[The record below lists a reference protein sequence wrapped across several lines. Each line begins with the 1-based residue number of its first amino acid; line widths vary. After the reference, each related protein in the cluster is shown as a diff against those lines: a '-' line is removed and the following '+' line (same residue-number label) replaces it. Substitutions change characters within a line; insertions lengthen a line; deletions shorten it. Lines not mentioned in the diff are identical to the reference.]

1 MQAAIAMRRQRPPW
15 NRARRRLIASDEGRT
30 TGNVRPSR
38 LLVIYPWG
46 RTVPRADVFVAMPFT
61 SVFSEV
67 YRRAL
72 VPVVASL
79 GHSIARGDD
88 AFTAN
93 EVMRDVWWSICQ
105 SKAVVADCT
114 DKNPNVFYEIGLAHT
129 IGKPVVLITQR
140 EADIPFDLRQIRYV
154 AYDSSLD
161 GIERLADSLRA
172 TLAPLLAEV

>member
-1 MQAAIAMRRQRPPW
+1 
-15 NRARRRLIASDEGRT
+15 
-30 TGNVRPSR
+30 
-38 LLVIYPWG
+38 
-46 RTVPRADVFVAMPFT
+46 
-61 SVFSEV
+61 
-67 YRRAL
+67 
-72 VPVVASL
+72 
-79 GHSIARGDD
+79 
-88 AFTAN
+88 
-93 EVMRDVWWSICQ
+93 MRDVWWSICQ